1 MRSIATLASA
11 LLLTLAACSEQSPQT
26 NRTPAPE
33 PPAAALHDIECT
45 IELRSWIVAGRGRH
59 LYLECDCPDP
69 YDHLNTRIEYTKLTL
84 RTDHDR
90 PVTSY
95 TDLVADA
102 QNPQNRGSF
111 NPQKNTQNPAE
122 NPQNTPR
129 IEPGNIARMTPG
141 RRLWPIIQNERDR
154 LEATYKVPLAT
165 AKSLQRDRVFTIDYA
180 LLGPNSNSGIR
191 KVMEEHDLRLPPRIL
206 AGEGAFGEYPGITMH
221 PGDDLDPADWHT
233 VGLTRGPVTLV
244 RARTSASTK
253 TAGADAPATTEE
265 RAYP

>member
-1 MRSIATLASA
+1 MRSIATLAAA
-11 LLLTLAACSEQSPQT
+11 LLLTLAACSEQSPQSARPHT
-26 NRTPAPE
+26 PE
-33 PPAAALHDIECT
+33 PLPAALPDIECT
-45 IELRSWIVAGRGRH
+45 VELRSWIVAGRGRH
-59 LYLECDCPDP
+59 LYLDCDCPDP
-69 YDHLNTRIEYTKLTL
+69 YDHLNTRIEYTKITL
-84 RTDHDR
+84 RTDHAR
-90 PVTSY
+90 PAASY
-95 TDLVADA
+95 RDLVGDA
-102 QNPQNRGSF
+102 QNPQNKGSF
-111 NPQKNTQNPAE
+111 DPPKNAQNPAE

-244 RARTSASTK
+244 RTGVSVPGK
-253 TAGADAPATTEE
+253 TAGADAPAAPEE